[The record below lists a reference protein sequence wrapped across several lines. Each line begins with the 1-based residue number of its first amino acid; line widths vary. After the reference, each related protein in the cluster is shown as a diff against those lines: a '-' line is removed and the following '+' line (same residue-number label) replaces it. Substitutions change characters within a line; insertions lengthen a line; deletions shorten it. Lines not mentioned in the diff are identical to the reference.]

1 MKQKLLE
8 CELRNQTLEEEK
20 LEMERSKDQL
30 EKKLKRTVNEN
41 QQLRK
46 KVKEAEVNQMEVDSH
61 NSELQAKIVTL

>member
-1 MKQKLLE
+1 
-8 CELRNQTLEEEK
+8 LEEEK